1 MDIILK
7 KDTYFVLEVKS
18 MATKSILKEV
28 NISEKRFA
36 RTFVQALDEAENMK
50 YKPAKLTRE
59 CKEITGDKI
68 KEFFG
73 K

>member
-1 MDIILK
+1 
-7 KDTYFVLEVKS
+7 
-18 MATKSILKEV
+18 MATKSILKNV
-28 NISEKRFA
+28 SISEKQFA
-36 RTFVQALDEAENMK
+36 RTFVQALEEAEDVK

-73 K
+73 KQ